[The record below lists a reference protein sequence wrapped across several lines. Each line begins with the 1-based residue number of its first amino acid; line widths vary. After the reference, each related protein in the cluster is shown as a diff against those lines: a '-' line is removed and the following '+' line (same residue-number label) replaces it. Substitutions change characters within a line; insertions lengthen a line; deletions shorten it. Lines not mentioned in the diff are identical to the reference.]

1 MATSTLLQYLEGTDG
16 EGNAFKT
23 LNISNR
29 RQIETFIAA
38 GNISQ
43 YDAVSFDFSQS
54 TDGAMVLHVVQG
66 SNGATNGCCIGIAQS
81 QAKAGQNVDVVIAGI
96 TDANVEGAT
105 VQGDRLYLN
114 ANGQLAVY
122 AAAIEMPIVAIAT
135 EADTANIAPV
145 VFLKQF

>member
-54 TDGAMVLHVVQG
+54 TDGAMV
-66 SNGATNGCCIGIAQS
+66 
-81 QAKAGQNVDVVIAGI
+81 
-96 TDANVEGAT
+96 
-105 VQGDRLYLN
+105 
-114 ANGQLAVY
+114 
-122 AAAIEMPIVAIAT
+122 
-135 EADTANIAPV
+135 
-145 VFLKQF
+145 